1 MSNVMLIP
9 LKYQMKLRSGESTV
23 FMAAHISTSVSPVEM
38 VRLSGSSV
46 TNTGAVEKREA
57 SSVVLV
63 N

>member
-1 MSNVMLIP
+1 M
-9 LKYQMKLRSGESTV
+9 